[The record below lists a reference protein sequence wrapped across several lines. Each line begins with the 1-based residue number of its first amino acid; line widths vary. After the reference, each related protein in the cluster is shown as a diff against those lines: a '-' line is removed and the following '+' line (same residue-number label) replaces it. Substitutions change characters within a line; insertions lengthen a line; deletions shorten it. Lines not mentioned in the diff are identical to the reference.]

1 MSTVVT
7 HPQSPVRS
15 ADRPRV
21 LADLVA
27 GSRSREVAIVLAGT
41 ALIVL
46 AGRLAIPLPFTPV
59 PISLSTLAVL
69 GVAAVGGARRS
80 VLSSGLYVALGL
92 VGVPVFVDGH
102 TGWGFSAFGYTIGY
116 VLASGVLGA
125 LAQRGWTGRLH
136 TWVPAVVVSTLCV
149 YVPGVAWLTVFLGI
163 PVLQAVSVGVVPF
176 LIGDALKAVVLV
188 GALPAARHA
197 SFLR

>member
-1 MSTVVT
+1 MSTVAT
-7 HPQSPVRS
+7 HPQPPARS
-15 ADRPRV
+15 GTRTRV

-27 GSRSREVAIVLAGT
+27 GSTSREVAIVLAGT

-59 PISLSTLAVL
+59 PVSLSTMAVL
-69 GVAAVGGARRS
+69 GVAALSGARRS

-92 VGVPVFVDGH
+92 FGVPVFVDGH
-102 TGWGFSAFGYTIGY
+102 TGWAFAAFGYTIGY
-116 VLASGVLGA
+116 VVASGVLGA
-125 LAQRGWTGRLH
+125 LAQRGWTGRLV
-136 TWVPAVVVSTLCV
+136 TWAPAVVVSTLCV

-163 PVLQAVSVGVVPF
+163 PPAQAVSVGVVPF
-176 LIGDALKAVVLV
+176 LLGDALKAAVLI

-197 SFLR
+197 SF